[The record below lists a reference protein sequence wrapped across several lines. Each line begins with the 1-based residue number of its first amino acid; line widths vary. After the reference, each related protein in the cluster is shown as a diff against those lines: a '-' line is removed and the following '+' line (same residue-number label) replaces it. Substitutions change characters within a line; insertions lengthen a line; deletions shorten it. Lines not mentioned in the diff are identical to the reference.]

1 MDVITYDDLEKSFQ
15 AQAGLITLDA
25 TDKFF
30 FVNSLNLRLRDA
42 WSRAKWPELIQVG
55 ELALADNAPYGK
67 STPQVN
73 YDILNVYDK
82 NPYSDITA
90 RTLFYT
96 LIDSRVQVNIQTP
109 VASIFVLKKIPFTSY
124 DENSADIPVIF
135 QSYLVAGILS
145 DFFRGDNQ
153 YDKAQ
158 AEEARAE
165 EALLKQIDRV
175 ERLQN
180 QNTPLV
186 GNYTLNQTRNIFQ
199 TT

>member
-96 LIDSRVQVNIQTP
+96 LIDSRVQVNIQTL
-109 VASIFVLKKIPFTSY
+109 VASIFVLKKIPFTAGVYTYNINVTDFSQVY
-124 DENSADIPVIF
+124 DSIKQAGNIIVEPGDFYNSGKLPAA
-135 QSYLVAGILS
+135 SH
-145 DFFRGDNQ
+145 
-153 YDKAQ
+153 
-158 AEEARAE
+158 
-165 EALLKQIDRV
+165 QIV
-175 ERLQN
+175 L
-180 QNTPLV
+180 
-186 GNYTLNQTRNIFQ
+186 LNQKWS
-199 TT
+199 